1 MARSRV
7 GKAKTK
13 AGETTSRVA
22 RKSFAAKKLSKLPF
36 FPRFNRSWNFKQLNC
51 EIEALLSAEASNIIF
66 DTQEFIFLKVLFYTR
81 YPITTA
87 HTASL
92 HLCDYPRQG
101 RRRKSFL
108 RNVFF
113 PWRAA
118 KRKVEILIRRN
129 FSRFEWEASS
139 ASSFRLL
146 PRAILCLSRPH
157 HEPTIPSFA

>member
-101 RRRKSFL
+101 RRRKVFCEMCFFRDVQQKEKLKYWFEEIFL
-108 RNVFF
+108 
-113 PWRAA
+113 
-118 KRKVEILIRRN
+118 
-129 FSRFEWEASS
+129 ASS
-139 ASSFRLL
+139 EKLQVRLHSDC
-146 PRAILCLSRPH
+146 CLER
-157 HEPTIPSFA
+157 FCA